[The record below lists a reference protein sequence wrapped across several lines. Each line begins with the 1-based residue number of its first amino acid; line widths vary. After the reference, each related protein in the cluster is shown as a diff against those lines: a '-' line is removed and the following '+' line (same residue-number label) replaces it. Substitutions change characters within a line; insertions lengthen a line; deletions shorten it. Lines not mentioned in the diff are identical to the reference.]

1 MSTQPLET
9 VVLELL
15 ATTLELDITELDIQL
30 SIDELGLDSLDVLKL
45 TYAIEKRFQVNLSS
59 YSHTDISSVARLI
72 EILCEQ
78 LAGLRVAS

>member
-59 YSHTDISSVARLI
+59 YSHTDIRSVARLI
-72 EILCEQ
+72 EILAEQ